1 MTRTSLAHDLFPV
14 ADPAYLV
21 EDSVE
26 YPVQVNGEV
35 RGWIT
40 VAADRRR
47 RAGTGGAR
55 RRRWSRRWSA
65 RRQRKVIVVAGRL
78 ANLVV

>member
-55 RRRWSRRWSA
+55 RREGDR
-65 RRQRKVIVVAGRL
+65 VAGGQDAKER
-78 ANLVV
+78 